1 MKKHEDAKMDKATMS
16 KMLKAHADKPASKAH
31 KGLAKGGMVAR
42 GGGAVTKKGA
52 LRFVKNG

>member
-1 MKKHEDAKMDKATMS
+1 MKKHEDARMDKAAMS
-16 KMLKAHADKPASKAH
+16 KMLKAHTDKPASKAH

-52 LRFVKNG
+52 LRFTRSA

>member
-1 MKKHEDAKMDKATMS
+1 MKKHDDVKMDKAAMS
-16 KMLKAHADKPASKAH
+16 KMLKAHAAKPASKAH

>member
-1 MKKHEDAKMDKATMS
+1 MKKHEDAKMDKAAMS

>member
-1 MKKHEDAKMDKATMS
+1 MKKHEDAKMDKAAMS
-16 KMLKAHADKPASKAH
+16 KLLKAHADKPASKAH
-31 KGLAKGGMVAR
+31 KGMAKGGMVAR

>member
-1 MKKHEDAKMDKATMS
+1 MKKHEDAKMDKDAMS

-42 GGGAVTKKGA
+42 GGGAANRG